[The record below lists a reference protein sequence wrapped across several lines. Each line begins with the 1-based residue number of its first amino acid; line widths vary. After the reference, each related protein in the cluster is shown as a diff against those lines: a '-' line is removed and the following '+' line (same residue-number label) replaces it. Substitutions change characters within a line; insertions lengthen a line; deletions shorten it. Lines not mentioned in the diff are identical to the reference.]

1 MTAAADPMAGFV
13 RQQQEREDA
22 AYANWSLDELRQLLA
37 NHQSLRQQSMRF
49 SSEGSTTSLMHIGML
64 KRIIARRES
73 KQQ

>member
-1 MTAAADPMAGFV
+1 MSSVTDPMAAFV

-37 NHQSLRQQSMRF
+37 NHQDLRQQSMKF
-49 SSEGSTTSLMHIGML
+49 CGEGGTTALMHIGML